1 MNSGTASQIIQ
12 ILTVIL
18 IPVVI
23 ALIGAVI
30 FLVFLYFRGK
40 KKEENKET
48 FQGVEKEKNTS
59 EYNRQ
64 SIFKFMDFDSV
75 EDNMII
81 QKKGKKYIM
90 VIECQGVNYDLMS
103 QLEKIGVEEGFQQFL
118 NTLRHPIQIYI
129 QTRTINLENSV
140 NTYKEKIKEIE
151 DKYNRMNFQYNQMLE
166 TEEISKQDRDKY
178 YYELV
183 KQKNLLEYGKDI
195 VANTE
200 KMSFNKNVLNKKYY
214 VIVPYYSEEIGEQK
228 YDKEEIKNIAFSELY
243 TKSQSVIRTLSA
255 CSITGRI
262 LTSNELVELLYM
274 AYNRDDAEIF
284 GVEKALASQYD
295 SLYSTSPDVLEK
307 KIKALDE
314 IIQERAV
321 DLANNTIEKIKAKPK
336 LQTEAEKREENM
348 DVLVRNLAELILNE
362 NKAYV
367 GEEIA
372 EEAIEKIKEEGEK
385 QNEKNGKTS
394 RRKKQSIK

>member
-90 VIECQGVNYDLMS
+90 IIECQGVNYDLMS

-166 TEEISKQDRDKY
+166 TGEISKQDRDKY

-385 QNEKNGKTS
+385 QNEKNEKTS

>member
-1 MNSGTASQIIQ
+1 
-12 ILTVIL
+12 
-18 IPVVI
+18 
-23 ALIGAVI
+23 
-30 FLVFLYFRGK
+30 
-40 KKEENKET
+40 
-48 FQGVEKEKNTS
+48 
-59 EYNRQ
+59 
-64 SIFKFMDFDSV
+64 
-75 EDNMII
+75 
-81 QKKGKKYIM
+81 
-90 VIECQGVNYDLMS
+90 
-103 QLEKIGVEEGFQQFL
+103 
-118 NTLRHPIQIYI
+118 
-129 QTRTINLENSV
+129 
-140 NTYKEKIKEIE
+140 
-151 DKYNRMNFQYNQMLE
+151 MNFQYNQMLE
-166 TEEISKQDRDKY
+166 TGEISKQDRDKY

-385 QNEKNGKTS
+385 QNEKNEKTS